1 MGLSYNEIVHSTLCK
16 LSVYEEAHKIKKKMI
31 DEQMYV
37 MGCYNF
43 EALTVA
49 LYNFGLGLSGKTSKQ
64 PKKYLDKPYL
74 CEQKDIEEMTDT
86 ELDAEIRKAIQ
97 TEQQYMNR
105 SKLPPTIIAR
115 RNGGRR

>member
-1 MGLSYNEIVHSTLCK
+1 MVK
-16 LSVYEEAHKIKKKMI
+16 LSLYDDAHDLKKKMI
-31 DEQMYV
+31 DEYMYI
-37 MGCYNF
+37 MGSYNF
-43 EALTVA
+43 NALSVA
-49 LYNFGLGLSGKTSKQ
+49 LYNFGIGMDSKHSHQ
-64 PKKYLDKPYL
+64 PKSYLDKPFMYEKKEL
-74 CEQKDIEEMTDT
+74 EDMNDA